1 MSVQAFLQKDKVNMI
16 VLDNIEYKANWAK
29 DFKRKFEIINGD
41 NSGRLQG
48 NKDMYLE
55 YVGTFFNFEGTLV
68 QQRDCTAEEWD
79 ELLAVLANP
88 INDHTVTVPFNQ
100 STMTWE
106 FYISSGEQ
114 ELKQISDDGN
124 RWARTIKVTL
134 TSMYAQWLAGSEIQG
149 ID

>member
-1 MSVQAFLQKDKVNMI
+1 MIRIDNIDYKVNWG
-16 VLDNIEYKANWAK
+16 D

-55 YVGTFFNFEGTLV
+55 YVGTFFNFEGTV
-68 QQRDCTAEEWD
+68 MQDRNCTAAEWD
-79 ELLAVLANP
+79 EFLAVLANP
-88 INDHTVTVPFNQ
+88 INDHTVTVPFDQ
-100 STMTWE
+100 KTMTWQ

-114 ELKQISDDGN
+114 GLIRVTDDGN
-124 RWARTIKVTL
+124 RWARTVKVTL
-134 TSMYAQWLAGSEIQG
+134 TSMYAQWLAGSTIQG

>member
-1 MSVQAFLQKDKVNMI
+1 MI
-16 VLDNIEYKANWAK
+16 VIDNVEYKANWMD

-55 YVGTFFNFEGTLV
+55 YVGTFFNFEGTLI
-68 QQRDCTAEEWD
+68 QQRDCSADEWD
-79 ELLAVLANP
+79 EFLAVLANP
-88 INDHTVTVPFNQ
+88 INDHTITIPFDQ
-100 STMTWE
+100 GEMTWQ

-114 ELKQISDDGN
+114 DLKRVTDNGN

-134 TSMYAQWLAGSEIQG
+134 TAMYAQWLAGGEIQG
-149 ID
+149 VS

>member
-1 MSVQAFLQKDKVNMI
+1 MVSI
-16 VLDNIEYKANWAK
+16 DNVEYKANWMD

-55 YVGTFFNFEGTLV
+55 YVGTFFNFEGTLI
-68 QQRDCTAEEWD
+68 QNRDCTAAEWD
-79 ELLAVLANP
+79 ELLMVLANP

-100 STMTWE
+100 GTMTWQ

-114 ELKQISDDGN
+114 GLKLVTDTGN

-134 TSMYAQWLAGSEIQG
+134 TAMYAQWLAGSEIQG
-149 ID
+149 VDS